1 MTAPVPATAE
11 ELREAQ
17 RAEYGV
23 YVAVG
28 PIDINGARAFNAG
41 DAVPTS
47 HVDRGVVLTEQVAK
61 TTTKAGRVAAGI
73 DTDTSKG

>member
-1 MTAPVPATAE
+1 MTAPTPATAE

-23 YVAVG
+23 YVAVT
-28 PIDINGARAFNAG
+28 PIDISGARAFNPG
-41 DAVPTS
+41 DPVPAS
-47 HVDRGVVLTEQVAK
+47 HVDRGVVLAEQVAK
-61 TTTKAGRVAAGI
+61 TSTKAGRVAAGI